1 MGGTNTD
8 AVLMDGR
15 TVVGWAGA
23 PTAPDVTGGIT
34 AVLSRLLAD
43 TKVAPAPDRGGHAGD
58 DRTSPTPSSNAGR

>member
-1 MGGTNTD
+1 MRIGIDVGGTNTD

-15 TVVGWAGA
+15 TVAGWAKA

-43 TKVAPAPDRGGHAGD
+43 TKVAPASIAES
-58 DRTSPTPSSNAGR
+58 RTSSRRSAF